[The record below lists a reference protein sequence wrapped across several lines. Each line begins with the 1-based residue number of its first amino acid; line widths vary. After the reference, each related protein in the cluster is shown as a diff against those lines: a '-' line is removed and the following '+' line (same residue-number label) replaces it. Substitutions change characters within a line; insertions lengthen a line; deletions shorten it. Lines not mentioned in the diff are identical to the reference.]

1 MTASRTALVAGYT
14 GLVGRHLLAQL
25 LAGRPYANI
34 KYAHIKAVGRRAPP
48 GDDARVEALVTELGD
63 LAGMRERLA
72 ADDVFCCLGTTLRTA
87 GSRAAFEHVD
97 FDMVVDLARAA
108 RAAGARRFF
117 LVSALAA
124 NANSRVFY
132 NRIKGRAEAAVR
144 AIGYETL
151 HIVRPS
157 LLLGERGES
166 RPGEDF
172 AQKLLPA
179 LGRLLVGPLAA
190 YRAVP
195 AEDVARAL
203 VELAAREQPGVT
215 ISTLPLR

>member
-25 LAGRPYANI
+25 LAGGR
-34 KYAHIKAVGRRAPP
+34 YAHIKTVGRRAPP
-48 GDDARVEALVTELGD
+48 GDDARVEALVRELGD
-63 LAGMRERLA
+63 LAGLRERLA
-72 ADDVFCCLGTTLRTA
+72 ADDVFCCLGTTLRAA
-87 GSRAAFEHVD
+87 GSREAFERVD
-97 FDMVVDLARAA
+97 FDMVVDLARIAH
-108 RAAGARRFF
+108 AAGARRFF
-117 LVSALAA
+117 LVSSVGA
-124 NANSRVFY
+124 NADSRVFY

-157 LLLGERGES
+157 LLLGKRGDS

-179 LGRLLVGPLAA
+179 LGPLLFGPLAA

-195 AEDVARAL
+195 AEEVARAL